1 MNTSFVVETTN
12 MIKPKLYMSDNGIVP
27 YTADFFMWIRNPRF
41 PPLQGINLSPDPR
54 GEIIIILFILI

>member
-1 MNTSFVVETTN
+1 

-54 GEIIIILFILI
+54 GKIIIILFILI